1 MILIPEQVKA
11 LRDKIIELEEEI
23 NDYIEY
29 LKNCEKSCP
38 DDGFV
43 KYCDNSLEERDYEIK
58 RAKLKEYKEALIKSE
73 FLDQDSLV
81 VDYGSKV
88 VIKYDDE
95 DYEETYTLLETSIGL
110 ESYLINRDNG
120 YISVKSLLGE
130 NIKDKKVGD
139 TFSYEVAVKG
149 KKNKI
154 TISGRIID
162 IIKKTNKD
170 LHFIMSRPKANR
182 ISKKNEI
189 VRKDAYKNND
199 IKEFSKVYEI
209 TLSQYNLLK
218 EEKERLTEALLRLKK
233 DDDKI
238 SIGSIIT
245 LKDKKDNI
253 NKYTIVD
260 KDDIDYSKEIDANTI
275 TFSRLI
281 SKKKGDYIDDVTHYY
296 VNGKSKVQKYFG
308 EIIDID
314 NSNVITLEKETTYL
328 NIWAI
333 YSRLGIVSRL
343 LKNAKVV
350 MPPCDDTIGVGSKVS
365 VMTFED
371 GKVQNRRVEV
381 INQAVSSEL
390 NSDYV
395 EIISPL
401 GQEIVSLSNNQRFT
415 YNYYSNLMKRVVQ
428 GEGIVY
434 DICNNTLEK
443 LISNPLTYQKRKRG

>member
-130 NIKDKKVGD
+130 NIKDKKIGD

-162 IIKKTNKD
+162 IIKCLCLFILNKN
-170 LHFIMSRPKANR
+170 P
-182 ISKKNEI
+182 
-189 VRKDAYKNND
+189 
-199 IKEFSKVYEI
+199 
-209 TLSQYNLLK
+209 
-218 EEKERLTEALLRLKK
+218 
-233 DDDKI
+233 
-238 SIGSIIT
+238 
-245 LKDKKDNI
+245 
-253 NKYTIVD
+253 
-260 KDDIDYSKEIDANTI
+260 
-275 TFSRLI
+275 
-281 SKKKGDYIDDVTHYY
+281 
-296 VNGKSKVQKYFG
+296 
-308 EIIDID
+308 
-314 NSNVITLEKETTYL
+314 
-328 NIWAI
+328 
-333 YSRLGIVSRL
+333 
-343 LKNAKVV
+343 
-350 MPPCDDTIGVGSKVS
+350 
-365 VMTFED
+365 
-371 GKVQNRRVEV
+371 
-381 INQAVSSEL
+381 
-390 NSDYV
+390 
-395 EIISPL
+395 
-401 GQEIVSLSNNQRFT
+401 FT
-415 YNYYSNLMKRVVQ
+415 P
-428 GEGIVY
+428 I
-434 DICNNTLEK
+434 
-443 LISNPLTYQKRKRG
+443 